1 MITDRRRNES
11 DLLIREA
18 NLGQSFVSVFGN
30 TILFYPTFELDSFF
44 RAGVSPHTRYII
56 CFFFIRTSNV
66 AVKVET
72 PETLLPVSLSYKVR
86 NGVETFVDP
95 LYFDSNGH
103 NH

>member
-1 MITDRRRNES
+1 M
-11 DLLIREA
+11 LIREA

-44 RAGVSPHTRYII
+44 QVGVLPILAVLLLL
-56 CFFFIRTSNV
+56 FFIRTSNV

-86 NGVETFVDP
+86 NGMETFVDP